1 MVYIEVAVIIIFSLA
16 CYVVLKKLYTRKLY
30 ELEQHH
36 RESIKELEK
45 WAKDIR
51 TKQDKSITS
60 AKDAVSKENR
70 LYLSQMNEDISAKI
84 KELANIVK
92 KRPII

>member
-16 CYVVLKKLYTRKLY
+16 CYVVLKKLYTRKLVEMKQAQQKSIV
-30 ELEQHH
+30 ELEN
-36 RESIKELEK
+36 KFDELRISH
-45 WAKDIR
+45 DR
-51 TKQDKSITS
+51 TLISTKHE
-60 AKDAVSKENR
+60 VSKENR

-92 KRPII
+92 NRPII